1 MGFNCQLIA
10 KDLETGCLLI
20 DYNQSWTQK
29 RRPNHTVEVGGSRR
43 KEDLLY
49 QGLEGP
55 NGLIGVKRSDMNL
68 RSRPVL
74 VGYYKFFEH
83 KKEDPTTHDVEGRGG
98 CVICQNF

>member
-1 MGFNCQLIA
+1 MASWAGNGFHLSIDCKNWRPVVF
-10 KDLETGCLLI
+10 LI

-29 RRPNHTVEVGGSRR
+29 Q
-43 KEDLLY
+43 DLLY

-98 CVICQNF
+98 CVICQNS